1 MQGRAY
7 GEIYFLRDFTFT
19 SSMSLGY
26 RASDELLFYNPTI
39 GGGRGSKGQINKKST
54 DVYDLN
60 LIQMLNYKKNPSDAT
75 ISMR

>member
-1 MQGRAY
+1 
-7 GEIYFLRDFTFT
+7 
-19 SSMSLGY
+19 MSLGY

-39 GGGRGSKGQINKKST
+39 GDGRGSKGRINKKST

-60 LIQMLNYKKNPSDAT
+60 LIQMLNYKNPSDAT